1 MRDKKIVLEYTGGMD
16 TSVISKWLEA
26 EQGYEVIAAY
36 YNYGQQ
42 VDLAELKK
50 KALLAGA
57 KKFCVIELVKNNVDI
72 KCRESVQ
79 RELTE
84 LARVEGAL
92 YVAFTQTNAGLS
104 TSELMTEIAPELT
117 LVEPF
122 ETCWVQSKE
131 EKVEYLKK
139 HHVPVGIGQKEHIL
153 RNDFTAFC
161 DWHKRRDVNWVN
173 Y

>member
-1 MRDKKIVLEYTGGMD
+1 MNEKKIVLEYTGEMD
-16 TSVISKWLEA
+16 TAVISKWLEV

-42 VDLAELKK
+42 ADFAEMKK

-57 KKFCVIELVKNNVDI
+57 KKFCVIDLKTQNMTI
-72 KCRESVQ
+72 QGRENIQ

-84 LARVEGAL
+84 LAKIEGAN
-92 YVAFTQTNAGLS
+92 YVAFTQTNAGS
-104 TSELMTEIAPELT
+104 TTADLMLEIAPELT
-117 LVEPF
+117 IVEPF
-122 ETCWVQSKE
+122 ETCWVQTRE
-131 EKVEYLKK
+131 DQVEYLKK
-139 HHVPVGIGQKEHIL
+139 HHVPVGIAQKEQII
-153 RNDFTAFC
+153 RNDFSAFC